1 MGENRRST
9 NFAIN
14 SLCWRAA
21 CIPLRI
27 FFATITISPPALVSR
42 NESKCALCSK
52 AVHVVLDDALAKDS
66 GDYGL
71 VGRVVPTNS
80 GAGDDLKSGR
90 TKSAY
95 EGLVHI
101 VRKVT
106 VQRSGGL

>member
-1 MGENRRST
+1 MLVRRMHS
-9 NFAIN
+9 
-14 SLCWRAA
+14 AA
-21 CIPLRI
+21 NK
-27 FFATITISPPALVSR
+27 SR
-42 NESKCALCSK
+42 NHVFLTPLALRAQRVIVCSK
-52 AVHVVLDDALAKDS
+52 AVYVVLDDVVSKNS

-101 VRKVT
+101 VGKVT